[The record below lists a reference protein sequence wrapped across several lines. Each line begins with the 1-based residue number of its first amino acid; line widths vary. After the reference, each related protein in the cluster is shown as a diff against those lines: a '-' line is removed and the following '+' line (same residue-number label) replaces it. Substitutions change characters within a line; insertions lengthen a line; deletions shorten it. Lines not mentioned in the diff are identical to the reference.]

1 MNSRWTKILL
11 GWSLTTTLLLFVFT
25 GTLQSAEPPKKENRW
40 EKTIQRFEAGDAK
53 SPPKAGG
60 ILFIGSSSIRG
71 WKLGEFFSDLSVIN
85 RGFGGSQI
93 VDSTQFAERIVFPYK
108 PKTIVLYAGDND
120 VAAGKSPKQV
130 AADYGAFVAK
140 VQAALPNTKIV
151 YIAIKPSIKR
161 WALVEKMR
169 EANRLI
175 RTATEKDSLQA
186 FVDIDKPMIGA
197 DGRPRKELFLKD
209 GLHLNADGYKLWAKL
224 VRAELGRNEE

>member
-1 MNSRWTKILL
+1 MRNLLYTAAATLVLLTLFSRAT
-11 GWSLTTTLLLFVFT
+11 
-25 GTLQSAEPPKKENRW
+25 QSAEPPKKENRW
-40 EKTIQRFEAGDAK
+40 EKTIRQFEARDAK
-53 SPPKAGG
+53 SPPVKGG

-71 WKLGEFFSDLSVIN
+71 WKLDDYFDDFSVTN

-93 VDSTQFAERIVFPYK
+93 ADSTHFAERIVFPYK

-120 VAAGKSPKQV
+120 VAAGKTPKQV

-140 VQAALPNTKIV
+140 VRGSLPKAKIV
-151 YIAIKPSIKR
+151 FIAIKPSIKR

-175 RTATEKDSLQA
+175 RTIAEKDKRQA

-197 DGRPRKELFLKD
+197 DGRPRRELFLKD
-209 GLHLNADGYKLWAKL
+209 GLHLNANGYKLWAML
-224 VRAELGRNEE
+224 VRPELGARP